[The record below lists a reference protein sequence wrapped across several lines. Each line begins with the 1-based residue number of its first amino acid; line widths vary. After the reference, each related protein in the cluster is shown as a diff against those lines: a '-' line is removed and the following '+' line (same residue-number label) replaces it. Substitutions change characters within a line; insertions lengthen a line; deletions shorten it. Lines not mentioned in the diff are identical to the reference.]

1 MGGCCDDEFEN
12 LDLLGLQTAYMRRDL
27 ITQATCYALEPF
39 WISLSEVINMVL
51 VLPMI
56 DHLPEAALDE
66 LAWQYH
72 VDAYD
77 ATAAPAEKRRMIKSS
92 FTVHKYKG
100 SVYAVKQL
108 VDSVFGAQ
116 ANIVEWFDYDGQPYH
131 FKVEVY
137 CIDRGAGEADIRR
150 AEQLVEAGKN
160 LRSILDEIRLVLIGV
175 AQTGIAA
182 AAIQSEAVTVYPKEA
197 V

>member
-1 MGGCCDDEFEN
+1 
-12 LDLLGLQTAYMRRDL
+12 
-27 ITQATCYALEPF
+27 
-39 WISLSEVINMVL
+39 MVL

-116 ANIVEWFDYDGQPYH
+116 ANIIEWFDYDGQPYH

-175 AQTGIAA
+175 AQTGSAA
-182 AAIQSEAVTVYPKEA
+182 AAIQSETVTVYPKEA